1 MHSSSCCGRCL
12 CLLPLPGAC
21 AGLAWFD
28 AGHDADAVIVTY
40 TLTSSTWHSGAS
52 FICLDAFVCRQVS
65 THPDAVGD
73 RAGQGRTLVQP
84 SRAGCKP
91 RYICTVHGLYGTD
104 WSFPGQGRFGPVCL
118 CPGVGCSCSS
128 LAVTTR
134 HPVVCAHVHRM
145 GQTIVDLGTWQQHRT
160 GHGAIPMQA
169 VRTLHTH
176 LHIAYILWPR
186 VMEV

>member
-1 MHSSSCCGRCL
+1 MEGERERKKTKLRNERASTTDQTGKRHRFPFPAMPACIRLAVVGGVFAS
-12 CLLPLPGAC
+12 LPLPGAC

-134 HPVVCAHVHRM
+134 HPVVCVHVH
-145 GQTIVDLGTWQQHRT
+145 
-160 GHGAIPMQA
+160 
-169 VRTLHTH
+169 
-176 LHIAYILWPR
+176 
-186 VMEV
+186 